1 MRTGRSVKFI
11 QLFTFLFTITGI
23 LPARAQQFTWQ
34 AALPAIEKT
43 GFYNVILRPEFVAKS
58 HDTALTDV
66 RIFDGETVVTY
77 ILQRDSQYVAL
88 PSPVIA
94 TRNDAVSK
102 QTILRLQFK
111 EEYLIQQLELTV
123 AGPAFYRRSLFV
135 TEDSGSTDHCE
146 QFAIVSG
153 QPASLRLPTP
163 LKTKQCYIVIRNEDN
178 PALEIKDITA
188 FQKHIYLT
196 AWLEKGKNY
205 LLKTGDRDLPAPVY
219 DLPYFANKVPGNI
232 TTLET
237 GNIAPIPA
245 VIKSTPS
252 RTAETNSTVFKSKGW
267 IWAGI
272 GSIIVL
278 ISLLT
283 IRLLRDMRERK

>member
-1 MRTGRSVKFI
+1 MRTRRPVKFI
-11 QLFTFLFTITGI
+11 QLFTFLFTIIGI

-34 AALPAIEKT
+34 AALPAINET
-43 GFYNVILRPEFVAKS
+43 GFYNVILHPEFVAKS

-77 ILQRDSQYVAL
+77 ILQHDSQYVAL
-88 PSPVIA
+88 PSPVIT
-94 TRNDAVSK
+94 TRNDVVSK

-111 EEYLIQQLELTV
+111 EEYLIQQLKLTV
-123 AGPAFYRRSLFV
+123 TGPAFYRRSLYV
-135 TEDSGSTDHCE
+135 TEDSGSIDRCE

-153 QPASLRLPTP
+153 QPASFSLRTP
-163 LKTKQCYIVIRNEDN
+163 LKTKQCYIIIRNQDN
-178 PALEIKDITA
+178 PALEITNVTA
-188 FQKHIYLT
+188 LQKHIYLT
-196 AWLEKGKNY
+196 AWLKNGKNY
-205 LLKTGDRDLPAPVY
+205 LLKTGDPGLPAPVY

-232 TTLET
+232 TTLEA
-237 GNIAPIPA
+237 GNITPIPA

-278 ISLLT
+278 ICLLT
-283 IRLLRDMRERK
+283 MRLLRDMRERK

>member
-11 QLFTFLFTITGI
+11 QLFTFLFIITGI
-23 LPARAQQFTWQ
+23 LPASAQQFTWQ

-43 GFYNVILRPEFVAKS
+43 GFYNVILHPEFVAKS

-77 ILQRDSQYVAL
+77 ILQHDSQYVAL
-88 PSPVIA
+88 PSPVIT

-102 QTILRLQFK
+102 QTILHLQFK
-111 EEYLIQQLELTV
+111 EEYLIQQLKLTV
-123 AGPAFYRRSLFV
+123 AGPAFYRRSLYV
-135 TEDSGSTDHCE
+135 TEDAGSIDHCE

-153 QPASLRLPTP
+153 QPASLRLLTP
-163 LKTKQCYIVIRNEDN
+163 LKTKQCYIIIRNEDN

-188 FQKHIYLT
+188 LQKQIYLT

-237 GNIAPIPA
+237 GNITPIPA